1 MNESDN
7 CLQLGKLTGNCW
19 TKIPA
24 AVKWRQSNSGDSQ
37 VATVKSMADVLSVLD
52 TKRRNVVKL
61 LQGQDFQTDSA
72 RQHFAAAPS
81 TQPRPES
88 DTNVAST
95 VSTLLSKLPALAGV
109 PGIRFSGSEEN
120 SRAETRANDAEGSFP
135 LVDQAQHMRFESREN
150 GGAAMDARALEL
162 ENLQL
167 LAENEHL
174 RQALDDAGE
183 SISRLLATERGSLP
197 HSTNVSTCIR
207 LDTTALHHATL

>member
-1 MNESDN
+1 MRQVVQYKS
-7 CLQLGKLTGNCW
+7 GNNQIK
-19 TKIPA
+19 TLDMSTDD
-24 AVKWRQSNSGDSQ
+24 VS
-37 VATVKSMADVLSVLD
+37 DVLSVLD

-61 LQGQDFQTDSA
+61 LQGQDFKTDSA

-88 DTNVAST
+88 DTDVAST

-120 SRAETRANDAEGSFP
+120 SRTETRANDAEGSLP
-135 LVDQAQHMRFESREN
+135 LVDQAQDMRIESREH

-197 HSTNVSTCIR
+197 HSANVSTCIR
-207 LDTTALHHATL
+207 L

>member
-1 MNESDN
+1 
-7 CLQLGKLTGNCW
+7 
-19 TKIPA
+19 
-24 AVKWRQSNSGDSQ
+24 
-37 VATVKSMADVLSVLD
+37 MADVLSVLD

-88 DTNVAST
+88 DTDVAST

-174 RQALDDAGE
+174 RHALDDAGE